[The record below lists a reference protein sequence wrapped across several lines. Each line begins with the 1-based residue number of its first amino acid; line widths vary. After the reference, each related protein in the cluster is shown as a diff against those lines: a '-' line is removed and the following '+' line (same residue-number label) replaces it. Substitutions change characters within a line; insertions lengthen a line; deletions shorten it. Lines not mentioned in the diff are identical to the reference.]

1 VMFAENAFALL
12 ASLLLAQDA
21 SGPKRIL
28 YLSHSAGFHHESTV
42 AARQSLETLDPSRFV
57 VTSTNDLS
65 YIAADRLREFDAVFF
80 FTSGELQLDARQKA
94 DLLDFVRTR
103 GGGFAA
109 AHSATDTLYTWPEY
123 GELVGAYFD
132 GHPFAGE
139 ITVDIEDAN
148 HPTMANLGTSFNISD
163 EIYKFRNFSRTR
175 SHVLM
180 TIRSSISEPDINKA
194 EYPLDSPLAWAH
206 TYGNGR
212 AFYTALGHL
221 DETWSDERFRT
232 MLRNVLAWITREPPR
247 IERVVKSE
255 DGMTLTVHGTNLTTG
270 STMSASEAVPRLAGT
285 WAAFANSGP
294 PVRVLHASP
303 SRLELR
309 LPQTLSEPTRL
320 IVAAGTESNS
330 AQVDVPH

>member
-1 VMFAENAFALL
+1 MFAVTAFTLL
-12 ASLLLAQDA
+12 ANLSFAQEV

-42 AARQSLETLDPSRFV
+42 AARQSLESLDPSRFV
-57 VTSTNDLS
+57 VTSTTDLS
-65 YIAADRLREFDAVFF
+65 YISADRLRDFDAVFF
-80 FTSGELQLDARQKA
+80 FTSGELALDTGQKT

-148 HPTMANLGTSFNISD
+148 HPAMANLGTSFNISD

-180 TIRSSISEPDINKA
+180 TIRSSMAEPDVNKP

-212 AFYTALGHL
+212 VFYTALGHL
-221 DETWSDERFRT
+221 DGTWSDERFRT

-247 IERVVKSE
+247 IERVIKSE
-255 DGMTLTVHGTNLTTG
+255 DGMKLTVHGTNLTTG
-270 STMSASEAVPRLAGT
+270 STMSANEPAPRLAGT
-285 WAAFANSGP
+285 WAAFTNSSVA
-294 PVRVLHASP
+294 VRLLYASP
-303 SRLELR
+303 SRLELQ
-309 LPQTLSEPTRL
+309 LPQTLSEPIRL
-320 IVAAGTESNS
+320 IVAAGSESNS
-330 AQVDVPH
+330 AQEDVPN

>member
-1 VMFAENAFALL
+1 MFAVTAFTLL
-12 ASLLLAQDA
+12 ANLSFAQEV

-42 AARQSLETLDPSRFV
+42 AARQSLESLDRSRFA
-57 VTSTNDLS
+57 VTSTTDLA
-65 YIAADRLREFDAVFF
+65 YIAADRLRDFDAVFF
-80 FTSGELQLDARQKA
+80 FTSGELALDARQKT

-148 HPTMANLGTSFNISD
+148 HPAMANLGTSFNISD

-180 TIRSSISEPDINKA
+180 TIRSSMAEPDVNKP

-212 AFYTALGHL
+212 VFYTALGHL

-255 DGMTLTVHGTNLTTG
+255 DGMTLTVHGTSLTTG
-270 STMSASEAVPRLAGT
+270 STMSANEAAPRLAGT
-285 WAAFANSGP
+285 WAAFTNSSLA
-294 PVRVLHASP
+294 VRLLYASP
-303 SRLELR
+303 SRLELQ
-309 LPQTLSEPTRL
+309 LPQTLSEPARL
-320 IVAAGTESNS
+320 IVAVGTESNS
-330 AQVDVPH
+330 AQADVPN